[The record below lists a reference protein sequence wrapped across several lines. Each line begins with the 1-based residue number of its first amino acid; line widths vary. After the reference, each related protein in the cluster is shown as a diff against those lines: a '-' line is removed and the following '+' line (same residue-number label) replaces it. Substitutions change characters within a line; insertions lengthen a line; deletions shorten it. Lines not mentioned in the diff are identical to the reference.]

1 MAATF
6 KQNLRNQEA
15 VEGGNVILRCE
26 LSKAG
31 VPVEWWK
38 GKEHLMPDGRYHM
51 RQDGKIA
58 EMEITSV
65 LPNDAGMY
73 SCDIGN
79 HKSSAEV
86 KITGICL
93 QVRLHLVRNTHSV
106 LYSVGV
112 KRLFLL
118 SQVFRLLSN
127 VSSRIRFVK
136 KGAWLRSFVNCP
148 NPGLQ

>member
-1 MAATF
+1 MFHFCPGLTITPVIYCKLHGLLWVFGGVAATF
-6 KQNLRNQEA
+6 KQKLRNQEA

-86 KITGICL
+86 KITGIC
-93 QVRLHLVRNTHSV
+93 Q
-106 LYSVGV
+106 
-112 KRLFLL
+112 
-118 SQVFRLLSN
+118 
-127 VSSRIRFVK
+127 RF
-136 KGAWLRSFVNCP
+136 AYIW
-148 NPGLQ
+148 